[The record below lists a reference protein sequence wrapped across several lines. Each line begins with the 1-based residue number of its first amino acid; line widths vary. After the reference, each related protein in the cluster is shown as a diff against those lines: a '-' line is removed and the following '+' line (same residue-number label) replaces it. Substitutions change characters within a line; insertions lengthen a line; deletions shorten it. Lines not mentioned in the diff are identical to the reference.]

1 MEFKD
6 PLALLFIPLFIA
18 VLFLTR
24 RKAHAFI
31 RFPTRELLAGIKATF
46 KLRFMKYLVFL
57 RVGALVL
64 LVFAFARPRLPL
76 KETVV
81 YTQGIDIVLALDVS
95 TSMLAEDFKIGGK
108 RLNRLDV
115 VKKVVK
121 SFIEKRPNDKIGM
134 VVFAGRSYTISPLT
148 LDHGWLLNNL
158 ERVKIGMLED
168 GTAIG
173 SGIASSLNRL
183 KGTKAKDKIIII
195 LTDGM
200 NNAGKI
206 SPLIAADASH
216 ALDIKIYA
224 IGAGTKGFAPYPV
237 QDAFGRTMYRPVKI
251 DMDETTLKKIA
262 QVTGGVYYRATD
274 TESLT
279 DIYDEIDKL
288 ETYPIEE
295 KGYLEY
301 KELFGYFL
309 YPGIFL
315 LLLGAILSNT
325 IFRRV
330 P

>member
-1 MEFKD
+1 MEFRD
-6 PLALLFIPLFIA
+6 PLILLFIPLAVA
-18 VLFLTR
+18 VLFLTK
-24 RKAHAFI
+24 RKKHAFI
-31 RFPTRELLAGIKATF
+31 RFPSGELLRGVKGTF
-46 KLRFMKYLVFL
+46 KLRLARYLVFL
-57 RVGALVL
+57 KAGALVL
-64 LVFAFARPRLPL
+64 FIFAFARPQLPL
-76 KETVV
+76 EETVV

-95 TSMLAEDFKIGGK
+95 TSMLAEDFKLGGK
-108 RLNRLDV
+108 RLNRLEV
-115 VKKVVK
+115 VKEVVK
-121 SFIEKRPNDKIGM
+121 DFIAKRPNDKIGM
-134 VVFAGRSYTISPLT
+134 VVFAGRAYTVSPLT
-148 LDHGWLLNNL
+148 LDHGWLLKNL

-183 KGTKAKDKIIII
+183 RGTKAKDKIVIL

-206 SPLIAADASH
+206 SPQIAADAAR
-216 ALDIKIYA
+216 ALSVKVYT

-251 DMDETTLKKIA
+251 DMDENTLRKIA
-262 QVTGGVYYRATD
+262 KITKGVYYRATD
-274 TESLT
+274 TESLK
-279 DIYDEIDKL
+279 DIYNEIDKL

-295 KGYLEY
+295 KGYMEF

-315 LLLGAILSNT
+315 LILEIVLSNT
-325 IFRRV
+325 FFRRL